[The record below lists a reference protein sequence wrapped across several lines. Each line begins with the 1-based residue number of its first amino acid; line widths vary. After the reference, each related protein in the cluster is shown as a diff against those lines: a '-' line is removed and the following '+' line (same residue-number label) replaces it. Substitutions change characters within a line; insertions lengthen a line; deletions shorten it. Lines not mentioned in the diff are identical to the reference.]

1 MPKRGK
7 GDLFNI
13 DNIEEAI
20 KAIEEIYNIIQKTGV
35 SAQQWMNDNEEIV
48 KKYNELKRLSA
59 DLFKQ
64 DEMAV
69 NARNQKFR
77 NEIEKYHEQ
86 IKYREQQIEQ
96 EVQLRTE
103 VEKRLQAQK
112 EIVST
117 QKEQENAAKQSLQYQ
132 KQLSKEMQNYNIEL
146 KKWSP
151 SNFLS
156 KRQDKLQSDVNKR
169 TTQILDD
176 WVKNNGNITES
187 NYEEVQKVL
196 QTTLNKEFG
205 GRAFGLNLAAQ
216 GLQEAGEL
224 LQKGIRQLTSLFT
237 TGINNQS
244 NAYENT
250 FTNISVRNGTTRS
263 QYYGA
268 QARVNNILGDMGLR
282 NNIATSQVQEM
293 WNTLASEGIKVDL
306 TDQETT
312 TKAIETI
319 LTNQIVPYLDM
330 SSSYMQKLATD
341 NPNLMKQVRGIGTS
355 IQNVEGSNVVANDYL
370 QDMMDSLSPMAEL
383 AEQEIGLQYADA
395 LGQLENLRNQGYSD
409 SQIGE
414 LYNSLKTMVEDPY
427 KALTSGDTL
436 MSMTVADVIGSG
448 KDLKDSGNMLRT
460 YMYNLTGLANS
471 VPEGNWSSLYGGIL
485 ANNFG
490 GGSAGLWT
498 TTNEKNINAF
508 LSSQAGYSAS
518 SGVNSA
524 ASAATS
530 AFTND
535 QNQTN
540 KTLQNITLEN
550 LMNELSVI
558 NEWMGNWSTFI
569 VNAIQGLGNII
580 LSAGG
585 MALGGKLLGGKGT
598 SLLGGIKGG
607 AKNLAGKVTG
617 GLAKIGTTTSGN
629 ASALAGLGNL
639 ASVAGGAYLG
649 YQGFSNMA
657 SDISTGDTDF
667 GTGLSAVQG
676 VAGTTAAMAGGTAIG
691 ASLLGASGVAA
702 AAGPVGW
709 AALAI
714 AGVAAVTKG
723 IYDTYKEYSDAG
735 KSQLDEMNK
744 QVDEEVAQRQETQRE
759 QISAMTTL
767 RDEILQN
774 NDVEQAKRELLENG
788 LITQEEYNNAQVD
801 SKDELKNLTDAYI
814 DGTKKINEASNAIYS
829 EIHKQENEELDP
841 YIQKTKEFM
850 DSVVKGVGQQK
861 MYEMDDAGRATTEST
876 VRALYDYYSTADNLS
891 EDEQKIFDKM
901 SEYMSSTYSDLT
913 WEDID
918 DIVNTMDNNKT
929 AMRTSIN
936 KALQN
941 STRTQQFTSGFGDS
955 WAGNKVTEQLG
966 LDAYVGMDTETA
978 TSALNSIMQAV
989 ETDKDDEISKDTI
1002 KSYIDTYKN
1011 ATGQTDYNSLSG
1023 QAKNYIDRAME
1034 KYNIS
1039 SYRQGTNEVPEDQ
1052 LAYLHQGEAV
1062 LTASTANELRN
1073 LTDTYRETTT
1083 QSYNLDAIIQS
1094 QTSSLITKMDEII
1107 RAITTGT
1114 STPTSDTNKASSK
1127 LWNSLTYIQSTK
1139 NF

>member
-312 TKAIETI
+312 TRAIETI

-471 VPEGNWSSLYGGIL
+471 VPEGNWSSLFGGIL

-518 SGVNSA
+518 SGVTSSA
-524 ASAATS
+524 NLATAA
-530 AFTND
+530 FVGD

-585 MALGGKLLGGKGT
+585 MALGGKLLGGGT
-598 SLLGGIKGG
+598 GIISKAGTFLGSGLANGFSKVAPTALG
-607 AKNLAGKVTG
+607 AGKIGALTG
-617 GLAKIGTTTSGN
+617 TAGAVAGT
-629 ASALAGLGNL
+629 AGVL
-639 ASVAGGAYLG
+639 AGGAMAVKGGLDVYNDFASGDVNAGTALSGVGAVGGAVGTGALLALG
-649 YQGFSNMA
+649 ASNPIGWIALAVGGAGLLGRKLYELATDSGDISEQLKEQTNAVMENYQQAHNEEIDSLNEARDSLLKSNDLEEQKQILINAGIATQEELTKAQYDNKDALIDLTDQYIA
-657 SDISTGDTDF
+657 SQQELNGAAENLVSQLENKDNEKQNQISTGMFDILNKNYNDMSDTDKQAAAEF
-667 GTGLSAVQG
+667 GKKYYTWLQEQAANGNEDAVYRINKIQEKGINLLDGNFTKEDLDAIMHYGVNSTSNELVRSFMVDADNVHNITTNEAVQSALGLSG
-676 VAGTTAAMAGGTAIG
+676 SFSDTDWTTAA
-691 ASLLGASGVAA
+691 
-702 AAGPVGW
+702 
-709 AALAI
+709 
-714 AGVAAVTKG
+714 
-723 IYDTYKEYSDAG
+723 EY
-735 KSQLDEMNK
+735 
-744 QVDEEVAQRQETQRE
+744 
-759 QISAMTTL
+759 I
-767 RDEILQN
+767 
-774 NDVEQAKRELLENG
+774 
-788 LITQEEYNNAQVD
+788 
-801 SKDELKNLTDAYI
+801 
-814 DGTKKINEASNAIYS
+814 
-829 EIHKQENEELDP
+829 
-841 YIQKTKEFM
+841 
-850 DSVVKGVGQQK
+850 
-861 MYEMDDAGRATTEST
+861 
-876 VRALYDYYSTADNLS
+876 
-891 EDEQKIFDKM
+891 
-901 SEYMSSTYSDLT
+901 
-913 WEDID
+913 
-918 DIVNTMDNNKT
+918 
-929 AMRTSIN
+929 
-936 KALQN
+936 
-941 STRTQQFTSGFGDS
+941 
-955 WAGNKVTEQLG
+955 
-966 LDAYVGMDTETA
+966 
-978 TSALNSIMQAV
+978 TSAINS
-989 ETDKDDEISKDTI
+989 DDKDTI
-1002 KSYIDTYKN
+1002 DNYLKSAKAMGLTYEVLN
-1011 ATGQTDYNSLSG
+1011 ELSPELTQQLNDKG
-1023 QAKNYIDRAME
+1023 
-1034 KYNIS
+1034 IS